1 MNGLYWP
8 VEMLNVKMRYR
19 SSLLDTS
26 TSSNHNLSLFGFF
39 RDFRVIFIWL
49 KMNKLRIKP
58 GQKPEK
64 GGGFRRST
72 AGGRELG
79 LEARPP
85 ARLICWRKLFSTGK
99 SGLLPGVW
107 EGDGRCM
114 SKDAGRRS
122 RLCPRKNHPEIPEEA
137 EFSTRCSGRFF

>member
-1 MNGLYWP
+1 M
-8 VEMLNVKMRYR
+8 
-19 SSLLDTS
+19 SSPGPFSPDNS
-26 TSSNHNLSLFGFF
+26 GRPSEFWFF

-137 EFSTRCSGRFF
+137 EIEVGSNVVQAGQSTCVPVSISSS